1 MKRLLAVIGF
11 LAILGG
17 IAFAQAPIFSPG
29 DALGWD
35 YLDADVATYQ
45 VNRFEVQYDNGAWT
59 AAGMDTVAS
68 ANGVTTYKTTPTVG
82 NGTHQAVVRACNV
95 SGCGGASSPFA
106 FAVLTAP
113 ASAPT
118 NLRKI
123 GS

>member
-1 MKRLLAVIGF
+1 MKRLYISLAVF
-11 LAILGG
+11 MLFVAPT
-17 IAFAQAPIFSPG
+17 FAQAPVFSPG

-35 YLDADVATYQ
+35 YPDADTATYQ
-45 VNRFEVQYDNGAWT
+45 VSRFEAQYDNGAWV
-59 AAGMDTVAS
+59 AVGMDVAGT
-68 ANGVTTYKTTPTVG
+68 ANGITTYKTTPAVT
-82 NGTHQAVVRACNV
+82 NGTHSVVVRACNV

-123 GS
+123 GG